1 MQYILGVD
9 GGNTK
14 TIAIVAA
21 LDGTILGTGRGGCG
35 DIYNASIEG
44 ANLLDSASAA
54 IANIEYAVE
63 TALQAAHVKA
73 ADLDTAVFNLAG
85 ADWPEDFALLETA
98 MKVRG
103 YGRGLTVQNDAMGVL
118 HAGVADNI
126 GVSVICGTGGATGAR
141 GPDGRNWHSSMWQDQ
156 VQGSFAMSR
165 KAFDA
170 VIRSELGIEPSTTL
184 KQRFLDYFG
193 LDSVE
198 EMLHLYTGRV
208 QRPEKQIDGLMPIL
222 LDEAEAGDV
231 VARQIVQEHGRALGN
246 YAVVAARLVGLE
258 GTPFSLVL
266 AGGVLRHP
274 STLLA
279 DTLVERV
286 QLTSPEVRPTRSRF
300 EPIIGVLF
308 SALEAAGMTIDE
320 ALLARLVPTLPSS
333 ELFETAL
340 DYTLR

>member
-1 MQYILGVD
+1 MP
-9 GGNTK
+9 
-14 TIAIVAA
+14 
-21 LDGTILGTGRGGCG
+21 
-35 DIYNASIEG
+35 
-44 ANLLDSASAA
+44 DSASAA

-63 TALQAAHVKA
+63 TALKAAQVKA
-73 ADLDTAVFNLAG
+73 ADLVTAVFNMAG

-98 MKVRG
+98 MKSRG
-103 YGRGLTVQNDAMGVL
+103 YGRILTVQNDAMGVL

-141 GPDGRNWHSSMWQDQ
+141 GPDGRIWHSSMWQDQ
-156 VQGSFAMSR
+156 VQGSFDMSR

-170 VIRSELGIEPSTTL
+170 VIRSELGIEPPTKL
-184 KQRFLDYFG
+184 KQCFLDYFG

-198 EMLHLYTGRV
+198 EMLHLFTGRI
-208 QRPEKQIDGLMPIL
+208 QRPAKQIDGLTRFL
-222 LDEAEAGDV
+222 LDEAEAGDE
-231 VARQIVQEHGRALGN
+231 VARQIVQEHGQALGD
-246 YAVVAARLVGLE
+246 YAVVASRFVGLE

-279 DTLVERV
+279 DTIIKRV
-286 QLTSPEVRPTRSRF
+286 QLSSPEVRSKRSRF

-308 SALEAAGMTIDE
+308 SALETAGITIDE
-320 ALLARLVPTLPSS
+320 ELLVRLVPTLPSS
-333 ELFETAL
+333 EFFATTL

>member
-14 TIAIVAA
+14 TIAIVAD

-44 ANLLDSASAA
+44 TNLLDSASAA

-63 TALQAAHVKA
+63 TALKAARVKA
-73 ADLDTAVFNLAG
+73 ADLVTAVFNMAG
-85 ADWPEDFALLETA
+85 ADWPEDFALLEKA
-98 MKVRG
+98 MTLRG
-103 YGRGLTVQNDAMGVL
+103 YGRILTVQNDAMGVL

-141 GPDGRNWHSSMWQDQ
+141 GPDGRIWHSSMWQDQ
-156 VQGSFAMSR
+156 VQGSFDMSR

-170 VIRSELGIEPSTTL
+170 VIRSELGIEPPTKL
-184 KQRFLDYFG
+184 KQCFLDYFG

-198 EMLHLYTGRV
+198 EMLHLFTGRI
-208 QRPEKQIDGLMPIL
+208 QRPAKQVDGLTRFL
-222 LDEAEAGDV
+222 LDEAEAGDE
-231 VARQIVQEHGRALGN
+231 VARQIVQEHGRALGD
-246 YAVVAARLVGLE
+246 YAVVASRFVGLE

-279 DTLVERV
+279 DTIIKRV
-286 QLTSPEVRPTRSRF
+286 QLSSPEVRPKRSRF

-308 SALEAAGMTIDE
+308 SALEAAGITIDE
-320 ALLARLVPTLPSS
+320 ELLVRLVPTLPSS
-333 ELFETAL
+333 EFFATTL

>member
-1 MQYILGVD
+1 MQYVLGVD

-14 TIAIVAA
+14 TIAIIAA

-35 DIYNASIEG
+35 DIYNASIKG
-44 ANLLDSASAA
+44 TDFPDSATAA
-54 IANIEYAVE
+54 ISNIEYAIE
-63 TALQAAHVKA
+63 TALQAAQVKA
-73 ADLDTAVFNLAG
+73 SDLVTAVFNMAG

-103 YGRGLTVQNDAMGVL
+103 FGRSLKVQNDAMGVL

-141 GPDGRNWHSSMWQDQ
+141 GRDGRIWHSSMWQDQ
-156 VQGSFAMSR
+156 AQGGFEMSR

-170 VIRSELGIEPSTTL
+170 VIRSELGIEPPTTL
-184 KQRFLDYFG
+184 KQCFLDYFG
-193 LDSVE
+193 LDNVE
-198 EMLHLYTGRV
+198 EMLHLLTGRL
-208 QRPEKQIDGLMPIL
+208 QRPAKRIDGLVRFL

-231 VARQIVQEHGRALGN
+231 VARQIVLEHGQALGD
-246 YAVVAARLVGLE
+246 YAVVAARFVGLE
-258 GTPFSLVL
+258 GTPFTLVL
-266 AGGVLRHP
+266 AGGVLRHT

-279 DTLVERV
+279 DTIIERV
-286 QLTSPEVRPTRSRF
+286 QLSSPEVRPKRSRF

-308 SALEAAGMTIDE
+308 SALEDANVTIDE
-320 ALLARLVPTLPSS
+320 ELLERLLPTLPSS
-333 ELFETAL
+333 EFFSTEL

>member
-44 ANLLDSASAA
+44 TNLLDSASAA

-63 TALQAAHVKA
+63 TALKAAQVKA
-73 ADLDTAVFNLAG
+73 ADLFTAVFNMAG
-85 ADWPEDFALLETA
+85 ADWPEDFALLEKA
-98 MKVRG
+98 MKLRG
-103 YGRGLTVQNDAMGVL
+103 YGRILTVQNDAMGVL

-141 GPDGRNWHSSMWQDQ
+141 GPDGRIWHSSMWQDQ
-156 VQGSFAMSR
+156 VQGSFDMSR

-170 VIRSELGIEPSTTL
+170 VIRSELGIEPPTKL
-184 KQRFLDYFG
+184 KRCFLDYFG

-198 EMLHLYTGRV
+198 EMLHLFTGRI
-208 QRPEKQIDGLMPIL
+208 QRPAKQIDGLTRFL
-222 LDEAEAGDV
+222 LDEAEAGDI
-231 VARQIVQEHGRALGN
+231 VARQIVQEHGRALGD
-246 YAVVAARLVGLE
+246 YAVVASRFVGLE

-274 STLLA
+274 SSLLA
-279 DTLVERV
+279 DTIIERV
-286 QLTSPEVRPTRSRF
+286 QLSSPEVRPKRSRF

-308 SALEAAGMTIDE
+308 SALEAAGTTIDE
-320 ALLARLVPTLPSS
+320 ELLARLVPTLPSS
-333 ELFETAL
+333 EFFVTSL
-340 DYTLR
+340 DLTLR

>member
-1 MQYILGVD
+1 M
-9 GGNTK
+9 
-14 TIAIVAA
+14 
-21 LDGTILGTGRGGCG
+21 
-35 DIYNASIEG
+35 
-44 ANLLDSASAA
+44 
-54 IANIEYAVE
+54 
-63 TALQAAHVKA
+63 
-73 ADLDTAVFNLAG
+73 AG
-85 ADWPEDFALLETA
+85 ADWQEDFALLETA

-103 YGRGLTVQNDAMGVL
+103 YGRRLTVQNDAMGVL

-141 GPDGRNWHSSMWQDQ
+141 GLDGRTWHSSMWQDQ
-156 VQGSFAMSR
+156 VQGSFEMSR

-170 VIRSELGIEPSTTL
+170 VIRSELGIEPPTTL
-184 KQRFLDYFG
+184 KQCFLDYFG

-198 EMLHLYTGRV
+198 EMLHLFTGRI
-208 QRPEKQIDGLMPIL
+208 QRPAKRIDGLTRFL

-246 YAVVAARLVGLE
+246 YAVVAARFVGLE

-279 DTLVERV
+279 DTIVERV

-320 ALLARLVPTLPSS
+320 ALLERLVPTLPSS
-333 ELFETAL
+333 ELFATAL

>member
-44 ANLLDSASAA
+44 TNLLDSASAA

-63 TALQAAHVKA
+63 TALKAAQVKA
-73 ADLDTAVFNLAG
+73 ADLFTAVFNMAG

-98 MKVRG
+98 MKLRG
-103 YGRGLTVQNDAMGVL
+103 YGRILTVQNDAMGVL

-141 GPDGRNWHSSMWQDQ
+141 GPDGRIWHSSMWQDQ
-156 VQGSFAMSR
+156 VQGSFDMSR

-170 VIRSELGIEPSTTL
+170 VIRSELGIEAPTKL
-184 KQRFLDYFG
+184 KQCFLDYFG

-198 EMLHLYTGRV
+198 EMLHLFTGRI
-208 QRPEKQIDGLMPIL
+208 QRPAKQIDGLTRFL

-231 VARQIVQEHGRALGN
+231 VACQIVQEHGRALGD
-246 YAVVAARLVGLE
+246 YAVVASRFVGLE

-274 STLLA
+274 SSLLA
-279 DTLVERV
+279 DTIIERV
-286 QLTSPEVRPTRSRF
+286 QLSSPEVRPKRSRF

-308 SALEAAGMTIDE
+308 SALEAAGTTIDE
-320 ALLARLVPTLPSS
+320 ELLARLVPTLPSS
-333 ELFETAL
+333 EFFVTSL
-340 DYTLR
+340 DLTLR

>member
-1 MQYILGVD
+1 MQYVLGVD

-44 ANLLDSASAA
+44 TDSLDSASAA
-54 IANIEYAVE
+54 IANIEYAIE
-63 TALQAAHVKA
+63 AALQAAQVKA
-73 ADLDTAVFNLAG
+73 ADLVTAVFNMAG
-85 ADWPEDFALLETA
+85 ADWPEDFALLETE
-98 MKVRG
+98 MKARG

-118 HAGVADNI
+118 HAGVADNV

-141 GPDGRNWHSSMWQDQ
+141 GADGRIWHSSMWQNQ
-156 VQGSFAMSR
+156 AQGSFEMSR

-170 VIRSELGIEPSTTL
+170 VIRSELGIEPPTTL

-198 EMLHLYTGRV
+198 EMLHLFTDRL
-208 QRPEKQIDGLMPIL
+208 QRPARRIDGLTSFL

-231 VARQIVQEHGRALGN
+231 VARQIVMEQGQALGN
-246 YAVVAARLVGLE
+246 YALVAARFVGLE

-279 DTLVERV
+279 DTIIERV
-286 QLTSPEVRPTRSRF
+286 KLSSPEVRPKRSRF

-308 SALEAAGMTIDE
+308 SALEAANITIDE
-320 ALLARLVPTLPSS
+320 ELLGRLVPTLPSS
-333 ELFETAL
+333 ELFATARE
-340 DYTLR
+340 YTLR